1 MMIDA
6 VEIINRFTEYSP
18 SKGEEPLPL
27 PIPGHWFR
35 KICALADRIAAAE
48 NERDALRE
56 RCAELELRL
65 DIGTGNLYDVAVEMN
80 EKLQEENTRL
90 RDALRLAVKQRDVM
104 RETVLGFS
112 NPRNWRKTQTFY
124 MWDLGV
130 SPIEIAEDAL
140 GKMGGE

>member
-56 RCAELELRL
+56 RCADLELRL
-65 DIGTGNLYDVAVEMN
+65 DIGTGNMYDVVVLEN
-80 EKLQEENTRL
+80 EKLQEVNTRL
-90 RDALRLAVKQRDVM
+90 RDALRLAVEQRDAA
-104 RETVLGFS
+104 RAA
-112 NPRNWRKTQTFY
+112 
-124 MWDLGV
+124 
-130 SPIEIAEDAL
+130 IAAA
-140 GKMGGE
+140 KGGEE